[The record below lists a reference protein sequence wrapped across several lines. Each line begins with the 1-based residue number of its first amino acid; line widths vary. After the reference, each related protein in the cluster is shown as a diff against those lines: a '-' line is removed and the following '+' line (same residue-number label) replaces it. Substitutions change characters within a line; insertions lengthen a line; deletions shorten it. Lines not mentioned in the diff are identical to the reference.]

1 VSRTLTCL
9 NSSIYAFFVLLSIY
23 SLIPTAT
30 QKATHATKRAEKKA
44 EKEKWASSP
53 YDNEMTAE
61 EQWQHMW
68 ELQQL
73 PRTPGTVGGMK
84 SPMTPRTMAFN
95 NLGGEEAG
103 HAGYYSNVPAG
114 GNGWYGPSQGGVTVS
129 PVLEQDE
136 YQAQGGNGFYEHE
149 GKGKA
154 HGNAY

>member
-1 VSRTLTCL
+1 
-9 NSSIYAFFVLLSIY
+9 
-23 SLIPTAT
+23 
-30 QKATHATKRAEKKA
+30 
-44 EKEKWASSP
+44 
-53 YDNEMTAE
+53 MTAE

-103 HAGYYSNVPAG
+103 HGGYYSNVPAG
-114 GNGWYGPSQGGVTVS
+114 GNAWYGPSHGGVTVS
-129 PVLEQDE
+129 PVMEQDE
-136 YQAQGGNGFYEHE
+136 YQHGQQEYYAQE

-154 HGNAY
+154 PWQGTAI